1 MKKLFKTLA
10 ALAVVAALGFGFV
23 SCGGGNDDSSSGG
36 GNPGN
41 SGGGN
46 NDTNSALAIFSC
58 DAGYDQRTLT
68 FFADSTFKVIVSDE
82 TGSQAEGT
90 YTFDSGDWEN
100 GTITLTAT
108 SGYKQD
114 TFTGTKTITGKQIT
128 FSTKTYTLTGGTLK
142 TPAKENENNN
152 SGNSDTTNTDTTK
165 TDSTETDTTK
175 TDTPATTSSAIFKTF
190 DDYEISFATDSTYL
204 INCRGDFCWKGTY
217 TLEGDFNNGTV
228 TMKQTHSWI
237 YGKWE
242 ESTYTDSF
250 KIENGVGTYGRN
262 DVSYNVLTALAVYEY
277 SGSSKELVIFS
288 EDSTFKLLE
297 YGECETDGKYKLDS
311 GDWENGTIILFDKK
325 PYKKSGIYTIS
336 EKKLDLGLTYSLK
349 DGTLKTPTSSE
360 TDSSVAFS
368 GTDDLY
374 GKKYLFKFSNGNYVQ
389 WVDGKESEKGTYTM
403 AGDFTN
409 GFMKLIKTHQYANDS
424 WETTEEN
431 IIKCE
436 IRDGTLSLGRVE
448 YETVSYDYDVTDD
461 LPKARVY
468 FWTASTT
475 KRLLNNS
482 NDSYTEIKVKKGTT
496 LEKPTA
502 PTLND
507 EDYEF
512 VGWYTCE
519 GRDENY
525 TEILKPFD
533 FDTPITEDRLELYAK
548 WTTSIKAEYNTEDSN
563 SSNSIVSVRFY
574 TDNTYKLTKKPS
586 DSTGETNIEEG
597 TYEIE
602 ISYGDNA
609 WKHGAITF
617 TPYEGDSY
625 EGTTNNWNY
634 GIEHCVLDIVEN
646 GSNHSQEL
654 EADYRWFWDNHPYW
668 SNEN

>member
-10 ALAVVAALGFGFV
+10 LLAAVVALGFGFV
-23 SCGGGNDDSSSGG
+23 SCGGGDDD
-36 GNPGN
+36 NNGN
-41 SGGGN
+41 SGN
-46 NDTNSALAIFSC
+46 NNTNPAQTETALAIFTC
-58 DAGYDQRTLT
+58 DSGYDKRTLT
-68 FFADSTFKVIVSDE
+68 FNEDSTFKVIVSDE

-90 YTFDSGDWEN
+90 YTFDSGNWEN

-175 TDTPATTSSAIFKTF
+175 TDTSATTSSAIFKTF
-190 DDYEISFATDSTYL
+190 YEISFATDSTYL
-204 INCRGDFCWKGTY
+204 IKMDGTLFRKGTY

-242 ESTYTDSF
+242 ELTDTDSF
-250 KIENGVGTYGRN
+250 KIENGVGTSDSYN
-262 DVSYNVLTALAVYEY
+262 VSYNVLTALAVYKY

-288 EDSTFKLLE
+288 EDSTFKLLK

-461 LPKARVY
+461 LPKISVKFCTMKDLTNKQVY
-468 FWTASTT
+468 DVDEQF
-475 KRLLNNS
+475 
-482 NDSYTEIKVKKGTT
+482 IKPGSKAG
-496 LEKPTA
+496 KPTA
-502 PTLND
+502 PTM
-507 EDYEF
+507 EDCEF
-512 VGWYTCE
+512 VGWY
-519 GRDENY
+519 
-525 TEILKPFD
+525 ILKGYDNDYNEIYSSEPFD
-533 FDTPITEDRLELYAK
+533 FDTPITEEIELYSK
-548 WTTSIKAEYNTEDSN
+548 WHTTLKAVYKSKSNNDNVSI
-563 SSNSIVSVRFY
+563 RFY
-574 TDNTYKLTKKPS
+574 TDNTYKKIT
-586 DSTGETNIEEG
+586 DETNIETG
-597 TYEIE
+597 KYEVE
-602 ISYGDNA
+602 TLWNGDAWEYGLV
-609 WKHGAITF
+609 KF
-617 TPYEGDSY
+617 TPSEGESY
-625 EGTTNNWNY
+625 EGYLRKDTFGLIEYELSITN
-634 GIEHCVLDIVEN
+634 
-646 GSNHSQEL
+646 SQTIY
-654 EADYRWFWDNHPYW
+654 ADAHWFEGTHLW
-668 SNEN
+668 SNETEE

>member
-108 SGYKQD
+108 SCYKQD

-325 PYKKSGIYTIS
+325 PYK
-336 EKKLDLGLTYSLK
+336 
-349 DGTLKTPTSSE
+349 E
-360 TDSSVAFS
+360 TGFRPNLFS
-368 GTDDLY
+368 KRRNSQNTD
-374 GKKYLFKFSNGNYVQ
+374 KQRN
-389 WVDGKESEKGTYTM
+389 
-403 AGDFTN
+403 
-409 GFMKLIKTHQYANDS
+409 
-424 WETTEEN
+424 
-431 IIKCE
+431 
-436 IRDGTLSLGRVE
+436 R
-448 YETVSYDYDVTDD
+448 
-461 LPKARVY
+461 
-468 FWTASTT
+468 
-475 KRLLNNS
+475 
-482 NDSYTEIKVKKGTT
+482 
-496 LEKPTA
+496 
-502 PTLND
+502 
-507 EDYEF
+507 
-512 VGWYTCE
+512 
-519 GRDENY
+519 
-525 TEILKPFD
+525 
-533 FDTPITEDRLELYAK
+533 
-548 WTTSIKAEYNTEDSN
+548 
-563 SSNSIVSVRFY
+563 
-574 TDNTYKLTKKPS
+574 
-586 DSTGETNIEEG
+586 
-597 TYEIE
+597 
-602 ISYGDNA
+602 
-609 WKHGAITF
+609 
-617 TPYEGDSY
+617 
-625 EGTTNNWNY
+625 
-634 GIEHCVLDIVEN
+634 
-646 GSNHSQEL
+646 
-654 EADYRWFWDNHPYW
+654 
-668 SNEN
+668 